1 MFIVQ
6 EKKGY
11 AIDSPT
17 LVYMP
22 HCDMELHEDILK
34 DNSTVRNA
42 ILICNR
48 LGDYVERYVE
58 WRLRGLHM
66 SHKELRLQQ
75 QSFPQARSKGSISMP
90 NW

>member
-1 MFIVQ
+1 MHVNFTSFHFTYSYDVHCT

-42 ILICNR
+42 ILICNPPR
-48 LGDYVERYVE
+48 
-58 WRLRGLHM
+58 
-66 SHKELRLQQ
+66 
-75 QSFPQARSKGSISMP
+75 
-90 NW
+90 